1 MQGTQTALLPI
12 DREVFELTLNIF
24 LQLLT
29 TSGYLSAALSS
40 QVMAKK
46 VKNHREKWGPRVKNP
61 KNGVK
66 FSLRKWVHNHR
77 KNGMQSIR
85 TEYFLLDRQVF
96 ELTLNVFL

>member
-12 DREVFELTLNIF
+12 DREVFDLTLNIF

-46 VKNHREKWGPRVKNP
+46 VKNHRENWGPRVKNP
-61 KNGVK
+61 KNGSKMGSESQKKKVQENVQSK
-66 FSLRKWVHNHR
+66 FKHFSVDW
-77 KNGMQSIR
+77 
-85 TEYFLLDRQVF
+85 
-96 ELTLNVFL
+96 

>member
-12 DREVFELTLNIF
+12 DRRVFELTLNIF

-29 TSGYLSAALSS
+29 TSGYLSAALAS

-46 VKNHREKWGPRVKNP
+46 VKNHRENWGPRVKNP

-66 FSLRKWVHNHR
+66 FSL
-77 KNGMQSIR
+77 
-85 TEYFLLDRQVF
+85 
-96 ELTLNVFL
+96 

>member
-29 TSGYLSAALSS
+29 TSGHLSAALSS

-46 VKNHREKWGPRVKNP
+46 CKITEKI
-61 KNGVK
+61 GVP
-66 FSLRKWVHNHR
+66 
-77 KNGMQSIR
+77 G
-85 TEYFLLDRQVF
+85 
-96 ELTLNVFL
+96 